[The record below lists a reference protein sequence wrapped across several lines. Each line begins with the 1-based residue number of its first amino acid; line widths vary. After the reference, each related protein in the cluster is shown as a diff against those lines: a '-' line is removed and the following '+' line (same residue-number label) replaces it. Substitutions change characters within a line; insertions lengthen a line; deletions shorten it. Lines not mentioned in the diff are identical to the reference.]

1 MRLTPFDAWI
11 AAAIGQT
18 GDALDPARLADWQL
32 AALGRALDQA
42 CTAPFY
48 RDRLGHLPPGFPES
62 FAAFARLPTT
72 TPAELAAAFP
82 RFLTVSQDAIARMVT
97 VATSG
102 TTGPPKRMALTDA
115 DIEATL
121 DCFRV
126 VMAVTLDPGET
137 VLILFPAE
145 KPDSVG
151 DLIGRGMKRL
161 GTTPVFGD
169 PTGNPAKLAEAL
181 ATHRPQSLI
190 AAPSQLVAA
199 LDDAAAM
206 AAARAC
212 LRSVV
217 YASDFLSPELRAK
230 TADRFGCRV
239 FDYYSATEMAYGG
252 GMECEAGGG
261 YHLREAQ
268 LYFEVLDPGSGAPVV
283 DGAVGEVVFTTLTR
297 RGVPLVR
304 YRTGDAARMVPG
316 PCPCGSRLRRL
327 GPILGRINR
336 TEAGWLV
343 GNPDKGR
350 GST

>member
-1 MRLTPFDAWI
+1 MRITPFDAWI
-11 AAAIGQT
+11 AAATGQAGPT
-18 GDALDPARLADWQL
+18 PDPARLADWQL
-32 AALGRALDQA
+32 TALARTLAHA
-42 CTAPFY
+42 RRAPFY
-48 RDRLGHLPPGFPES
+48 RERLGPLPPGFPDS
-62 FAAFARLPTT
+62 FEAFAGVPTT

-82 RFLTVSQDAIARMVT
+82 RFLTVSQDAVARMVT

-115 DIEATL
+115 DIEETL
-121 DCFRV
+121 DCFRA
-126 VMAVTLDPGET
+126 VMAVTLNPGET
-137 VLILFPAE
+137 VLILFPAA

-161 GTTPVFGD
+161 GANPVFGD

-181 ATHRPQSLI
+181 AAHRPQSLI
-190 AAPSQLVAA
+190 AAPSQLSAA
-199 LDDAAAM
+199 LDDAAARE
-206 AAARAC
+206 AARAS

-217 YASDFLSPELRAK
+217 YASDFLSPALRAK
-230 TADRFGCRV
+230 TAERFGCRV

-261 YHLREAQ
+261 YHLREGQ
-268 LYFEVLDPGSGAPVV
+268 LYFEVLDPLSDAPAAA
-283 DGAVGEVVFTTLTR
+283 GTVGEVAFTTLTP

-304 YRTGDAARMVPG
+304 YRTGDAARLIPG

-327 GPILGRINR
+327 GPILGRIER
-336 TEAGWLV
+336 SAVGWHV

-350 GST
+350 SAS

>member
-1 MRLTPFDAWI
+1 MRITPFDAWI
-11 AAAIGQT
+11 AAAIGQP
-18 GDALDPARLADWQL
+18 GLAADPDCLEDWRLV
-32 AALGRALDQA
+32 ALGRAVA
-42 CTAPFY
+42 HARTAPFY
-48 RDRLGHLPPGFPES
+48 RDGLTHLPPDFPGS
-62 FAAFARLPTT
+62 LADFATLPTT
-72 TPAELAAAFP
+72 TPADLAAAFP

-102 TTGPPKRMALTDA
+102 TTGAPKRMALTDA
-115 DIEATL
+115 DIEETL

-137 VLILFPAE
+137 VLILFPAA

-161 GTTPVFGD
+161 GAVPVFGD
-169 PTGNPAKLAEAL
+169 PTGNPARLAEAL
-181 ATHRPQSLI
+181 MEHRPQSLI
-190 AAPSQLVAA
+190 AAPSQLRAA
-199 LDDAAAM
+199 LDDPAAM
-206 AAARAC
+206 GAARAC

-217 YASDFLSPELRAK
+217 YASDFLPPELREK
-230 TADRFGCRV
+230 TAARFGCRV

-268 LYFEVLDPGSGAPVV
+268 LYFEVLDPLGDAPVAA
-283 DGAVGEVVFTTLTR
+283 GEVGEVAFTTLTP
-297 RGVPLVR
+297 RGLPLVR
-304 YRTGDAARMVPG
+304 YRTGDAARMLPG

-327 GPILGRINR
+327 GPILGRIER
-336 TEAGWLV
+336 TEAGWTV

-350 GST
+350 SAS